1 MKRLTGRDDMTTVT
15 ANINEA
21 IGALD
26 LALAEVKSKHG
37 EDSPLAGSIHFVLQE
52 ARSLANF
59 ANLAN
64 D

>member
-1 MKRLTGRDDMTTVT
+1 MTT
-15 ANINEA
+15 AASNINEA
-21 IGALD
+21 IEALD

-37 EDSPLAGSIHFVLQE
+37 EDSPLAASIHFVLQE